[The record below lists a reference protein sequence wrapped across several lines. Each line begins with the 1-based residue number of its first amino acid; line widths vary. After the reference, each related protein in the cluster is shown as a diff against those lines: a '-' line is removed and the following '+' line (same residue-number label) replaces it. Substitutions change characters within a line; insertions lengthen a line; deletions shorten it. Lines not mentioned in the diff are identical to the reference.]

1 MNKLKRS
8 LSLRSSKRHIPESV
22 RPQIWENDSYKV
34 RNGGVSFPV
43 KYVGSIEVTES
54 RGTQV
59 CAEAFRKMKEVGTV
73 KKKRMQLLVTADCVR
88 VVDEQ
93 TKSLVID
100 QTIEKVSFCTP
111 DPSNDR
117 VFSYICREGT
127 TRRWMCHSFIA
138 MRDTGERLSH
148 AVGCAFTAC
157 LQRKQKA
164 QALQQQHKEQQQMQ
178 QQPGQ
183 QVQPPATAAG
193 TPSPANTTPL
203 VNGTSPSNSLPQEPS
218 PGQITTPTPTPTLT
232 STPTPMS
239 TTAPIASAAVPSNVT
254 TAPIQNGSAV
264 TSTTQQLPSPDQ
276 PNQSNAT
283 ATVIKPPPSV
293 ARPRPQPFNPSPFT
307 RHMSLRYRS
316 NPLSFIPLRGDT
328 SGYETLTEEPTVPQ
342 LPPAVDALMLQNS
355 TSSSSGTPILQ
366 PTVQPSTPS
375 QPATMYNGLSA
386 NSSSTTPA
394 SSTLLNLSRGGNV
407 PSQPAPLQPYAV
419 PSASP
424 LVSGPSQWGAAGH
437 QQQQPQQ
444 QSQPQPQPQRKRNL
458 SEAEMWLA
466 SASADTGTP
475 PGTTVQA
482 NQGLLTTVNP
492 FAETAS
498 QINALSNAWT
508 HDLQASLP
516 TSTSSQPGNTS
527 WPSSPWAQTS
537 ARVTNGEEDFASFF
551 ASRQVSPPT
560 GAPLTRKDS
569 NPFKPSTQD
578 EVFWV

>member
-1 MNKLKRS
+1 MNRLKRS

-59 CAEAFRKMKEVGTV
+59 CAEAFRKMKEVGTG

-138 MRDTGERLSH
+138 LRDTGERLSH

-164 QALQQQHKEQQQMQ
+164 QALQQQHKEGQQQQ
-178 QQPGQ
+178 QG
-183 QVQPPATAAG
+183 QPPTQQAATAAAETG
-193 TPSPANTTPL
+193 TPGAASTTPVVNGSSPPNPTAQPPSPAQMK
-203 VNGTSPSNSLPQEPS
+203 PSVPVPS
-218 PGQITTPTPTPTLT
+218 PMPA
-232 STPTPMS
+232 S
-239 TTAPIASAAVPSNVT
+239 TTAPIAVASVPSSMTAPPIKNGAVT
-254 TAPIQNGSAV
+254 TGTEQV
-264 TSTTQQLPSPDQ
+264 PSPAE
-276 PNQSNAT
+276 PKQSNAGT
-283 ATVIKPPPSV
+283 PILKPPPSV

-316 NPLSFIPLRGDT
+316 NPLSFMPLRNDT
-328 SGYETLTEEPTVPQ
+328 SGYETLTEEPAGPQ
-342 LPPAVDALMLQNS
+342 LPPTVDALMLQKNTPTPLSTSFGTPVSKGPAVQSSAPSQPTSIFNGLNSNS
-355 TSSSSGTPILQ
+355 TS
-366 PTVQPSTPS
+366 
-375 QPATMYNGLSA
+375 TMQAPN
-386 NSSSTTPA
+386 TI
-394 SSTLLNLSRGGNV
+394 LNLSQRSSV
-407 PSQPAPLQPYAV
+407 PSTVPPLQPQPVQGATPQV
-419 PSASP
+419 NGSGSWS
-424 LVSGPSQWGAAGH
+424 VSSQV
-437 QQQQPQQ
+437 
-444 QSQPQPQPQRKRNL
+444 QRQKPL

-466 SASADTGTP
+466 SASVDTTQP
-475 PGTTVQA
+475 AKTMQP

-498 QINALSNAWT
+498 HIDALSNAWT
-508 HDLQASLP
+508 RDMQSTLPSASP
-516 TSTSSQPGNTS
+516 QGTTGWSSSSKWG
-527 WPSSPWAQTS
+527 PSAVRQ
-537 ARVTNGEEDFASFF
+537 TNGEDDFASFF
-551 ASRQVSPPT
+551 SSRQTNPPPH
-560 GAPLTRKDS
+560 APLSKKDS
-569 NPFKPSTQD
+569 NPFSPTQD
-578 EVFWV
+578 QVFWV